1 MRVDTAAVMRAAL
14 AWSYAPPGCPEVRTE
29 DFLLVARP
37 AAWDHPT
44 VVSRIDSA
52 RSAAEVIEEIM
63 AAAAGLGR
71 TQVTFWTHPGTR
83 PADLVAHLLAQG
95 AVPDEQMAVLAR
107 PLLDPAGRPDLP
119 DLAVPADVQVRPAL
133 DLGVLRDHDRVGA
146 AVFGGATGTDADLL
160 AGHHDDL
167 TRGVGF
173 VAYRDDLAVAAA
185 GLTVRDGAAR
195 LWGGA
200 TLPTARRTGAYR
212 ALLACRLQVG
222 ADLDAPMAL
231 VKARVATSAPIL
243 RRAGFAQHGEER
255 SYLLGRPDRP
265 GRPGGAG

>member
-1 MRVDTAAVMRAAL
+1 MRLETAAVMRAAL
-14 AWSYAPPGCPEVRTE
+14 AWSYAPPGCPEVRT
-29 DFLLVARP
+29 DDYLLVARP
-37 AAWDHPT
+37 ASWDHPT
-44 VVSRIDSA
+44 IASRIDSE
-52 RSAAEVIEEIM
+52 RSAAEVVDAIL

-83 PADLVAHLLAQG
+83 PADLVAHLLARG

-107 PLLDPAGRPDLP
+107 RLLDAGGRPDLP

-133 DLGVLRDHDRVGA
+133 DLEALRDHDRVGA
-146 AVFGGATGTDADLL
+146 AVFGGATSTAEDLL
-160 AGHHDDL
+160 AAHHDDL

-173 VAYRDDLAVAAA
+173 VAYRDDVAVAAA

-200 TLPTARRTGAYR
+200 TLPAARRTGAYR

-222 ADLDAPMAL
+222 ADLGAPMAL
-231 VKARVATSAPIL
+231 VKGRVATSAPIL
-243 RRAGFAQHGEER
+243 RRAGFEQHGEER
-255 SYLLGRPDRP
+255 SYLLGRPGAP
-265 GRPGGAG
+265 G